1 MQTGCSESEPFAL
14 QVLGDSMVPEFA
26 DGVIVIVD
34 PAGVVES
41 GRYVVALHEGEYY
54 FRQLVIED
62 GKYFLKALNENYE
75 TLPIPGLDDI
85 RGVVIQQAGRRRK
98 DRKHY
103 D

>member
-26 DGVIVIVD
+26 DGVVVIVD

-41 GRYVVALHEGEYY
+41 GRYVVAMHEGEYY
-54 FRQLVIED
+54 FRQLIIED
-62 GKYFLKALNENYE
+62 GGYFLKALNEGYE
-75 TLPIPGLDDI
+75 TLPIPGVDAI

-103 D
+103 G